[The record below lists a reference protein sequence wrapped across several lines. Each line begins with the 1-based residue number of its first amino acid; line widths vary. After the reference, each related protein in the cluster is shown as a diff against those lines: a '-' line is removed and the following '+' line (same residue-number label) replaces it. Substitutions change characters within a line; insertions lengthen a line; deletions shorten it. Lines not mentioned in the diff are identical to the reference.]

1 MSFISESITGRQFLL
16 NKSFTSFWLIYH
28 IVKLQI
34 YSFLHSTLIVTKM
47 SKCFY
52 VSWLVSQLTLCRH
65 SAAWADAYAYAFAY
79 ASAWT
84 TSPPKLQGLETCCFF
99 KKIPYLSRM
108 KNCSRH
114 ANLSVRL
121 FARDITRGV
130 PPPKVWKFQHLITIF
145 SVTIAGISLI
155 SCIYVLGQR

>member
-1 MSFISESITGRQFLL
+1 MKSKQSLSVLYFLL
-16 NKSFTSFWLIYH
+16 KLSILLEWGFYAPEILRVGFFMDFPKSVGFSMLVFFT
-28 IVKLQI
+28 V
-34 YSFLHSTLIVTKM
+34 V
-47 SKCFY
+47 FY
-52 VSWLVSQLTLCRH
+52 VSWLVSQLALCRH
-65 SAAWADAYAYAFAY
+65 SAAWAY

-84 TSPPKLQGLETCCFF
+84 TSPKLQGLETCCFF